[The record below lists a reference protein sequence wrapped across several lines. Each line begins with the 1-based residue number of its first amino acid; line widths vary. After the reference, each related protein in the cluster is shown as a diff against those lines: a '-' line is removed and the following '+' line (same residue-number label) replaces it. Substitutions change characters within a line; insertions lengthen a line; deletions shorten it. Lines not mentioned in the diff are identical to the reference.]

1 VSPVARRVATHLRA
15 AKDLMDRSG
24 TWFSL
29 TEPREMRS
37 SVG

>member
-1 VSPVARRVATHLRA
+1 VSAPVDPRVVIHLRA

-29 TEPREMRS
+29 TEPREM
-37 SVG
+37 